1 MHLKIDTL
9 FLADVLENFRKMCLN
24 FFYLDHVKCLST
36 PGLALQAPLKRTE
49 IKLELLS
56 DIDLLLMV
64 KKRIRG
70 GTYYASYQYA
80 KANNKYMK
88 DYDTN
93 KELSYNKYWDVNK
106 LYGWAMSQKFSVN
119 KFEWI

>member
-24 FFYLDHVKCLST
+24 FFHLDHVKCLSAW
-36 PGLALQAPLKRTE
+36 LALQAPLKRTE

-106 LYGWAMSQKFSVN
+106 LYGWAMPQNFSVN

>member
-1 MHLKIDTL
+1 MSFNSWISLASTFKKDWNKIRIIIWYW
-9 FLADVLENFRKMCLN
+9 FAIN
-24 FFYLDHVKCLST
+24 
-36 PGLALQAPLKRTE
+36 GQ
-49 IKLELLS
+49 
-56 DIDLLLMV
+56 
-64 KKRIRG
+64 KRIRG

>member
-9 FLADVLENFRKMCLN
+9 FLADVLENFRKMCLK
-24 FFYLDHVKCLST
+24 FFHLDHVKCLSA

-56 DIDLLLMV
+56 DIDLLSMV

-93 KELSYNKYWDVNK
+93 NYIINIIIIIIIS
-106 LYGWAMSQKFSVN
+106 
-119 KFEWI
+119 